1 MGCYLAIRNVSLS
14 NRKADM
20 ARSIVSTVIRALT
33 HEWTREDV
41 HFHAHTGRPYPCFDT
56 RCTRP
61 RFDAG

>member
-1 MGCYLAIRNVSLS
+1 
-14 NRKADM
+14 M
-20 ARSIVSTVIRALT
+20 ARRIVSTIVNALK

-41 HFHAHTGRPYPCFDT
+41 HFHAHTGRPYPCYDA